1 MSQVVRLA
9 DTRPTKTVNLT
20 DYPGS
25 KVTVYTTAVVGDQR
39 EIRNITDSFDRGLK
53 FICRA
58 IKEWNFW
65 DEKDNILPIDEKNLS
80 LLTAT
85 AFTELMCAVTGK
97 TEEELIAIGENAKK
111 KEIQSS
117 KKSSEDS

>member
-1 MSQVVRLA
+1 MGAVIRLA
-9 DTRPTKTVNLT
+9 DTRPTKTVSLT

-25 KVTVYTTAVVGDQR
+25 SVTVFTTAVVGDQR
-39 EIRNITDSFDRGLK
+39 ELRNITDDFDRGLK

-65 DEKDNILPIDEKNLS
+65 DAEDNILPIDEKNLS
-80 LLTAT
+80 LLTGD
-85 AFTELMCAVTGK
+85 AFTELMCAVTGRTK
-97 TEEELIAIGENAKK
+97 EELVEIGEKAKK

-117 KKSSEDS
+117 KK